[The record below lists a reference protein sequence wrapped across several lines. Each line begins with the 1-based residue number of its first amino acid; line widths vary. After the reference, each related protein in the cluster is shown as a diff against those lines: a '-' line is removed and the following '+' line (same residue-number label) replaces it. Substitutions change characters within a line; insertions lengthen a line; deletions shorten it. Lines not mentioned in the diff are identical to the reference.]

1 VNGTATTEAGRKIKA
16 LKNKMGG
23 WQSEWES
30 AERSRVRIE
39 RWEAGIVDW
48 QNGDAL
54 EEVTLGSVSPA
65 RLAIRR
71 RVDGRKLVEEHL
83 SASEKAMR
91 EATERTQAIMAR

>member
-1 VNGTATTEAGRKIKA
+1 VNGAATTEAGRKIKA

-48 QNGDAL
+48 QNGDSV
-54 EEVTLGSVSPA
+54 EDVTMGTASPA
-65 RLAIRR
+65 RMAARR
-71 RVDGRKLVEEHL
+71 RVDGRKLVEEYL
-83 SASEKAMR
+83 SASEKAIR